1 MELKTMEDITLAQII
16 LDKIKKENDNHQ
28 LPTNTDLF
36 YHFRSTLNL
45 SERKISKILAFLKD
59 SNCIFVLNLKKQ
71 NPNFSVPG
79 LDAYVISDAFLIDVL
94 FSKYQKNLEL
104 QYNAMY
110 RKSLGYQQILAKV
123 LDEITTIQNQSV
135 LELFSFCVVLED
147 IKKLMKA
154 NPERYEESNRLSTLK
169 SMIRDAETPLSFN
182 PERNHST
189 VEPVSISTIFEPEIQ
204 EEESVALESKP
215 KLKSKW
221 ELMAEL
227 YSVPFLLRIHFR
239 KKEYAII
246 QQLLLASKISA
257 ADDLKMVA
265 VNCSNLLSKN
275 SLESKLRLELNNL
288 RNLAMKKLLEEVKT
302 PIFDDLE
309 MVM

>member
-1 MELKTMEDITLAQII
+1 MEDTTLAQII
-16 LDKIKKENDNHQ
+16 LDKIKKENENHQ

-45 SERKISKILAFLKD
+45 SERKIGKILNFLKD

-79 LDAYVISDAFLIDVL
+79 LDAYVISDAYLIDAL
-94 FSKYQKNLEL
+94 FSKFQKNLEL

-110 RKSLGYQQILAKV
+110 RKSLAYQQILAKV
-123 LDEITTIQNQSV
+123 LDEISTIQNQTV
-135 LELFSFCVVLED
+135 LELFSFCIILED
-147 IKKLMKA
+147 IKKLMKT
-154 NPERYEESNRLSTLK
+154 NPERYEESARLSTLK
-169 SMIRDAETPLSFN
+169 EMIRESETPLSFN
-182 PERNHST
+182 PERNYSKAN
-189 VEPVSISTIFEPEIQ
+189 PVSISTIFDPESQ
-204 EEESVALESKP
+204 EEESANLESKP
-215 KLKSKW
+215 KLKTKW

-246 QQLLLASKISA
+246 QQLLLSSKIRTPE
-257 ADDLKMVA
+257 DLKMVA

-275 SLESKLRLELNNL
+275 SLEANLRLELNNL
-288 RNLAMKKLLEEVKT
+288 RNLAMKKLLEEVKS
-302 PIFDDLE
+302 PIFDDLQL
-309 MVM
+309 VM

>member
-1 MELKTMEDITLAQII
+1 MEDITLAQII
-16 LDKIKKENDNHQ
+16 LDKIKKENENHQ

-45 SERKISKILAFLKD
+45 SEKKISKILNFLKD

-79 LDAYVISDAFLIDVL
+79 LDAYVVSDSFLIDVL

-110 RKSLGYQQILAKV
+110 HKSLGYQQILAKV
-123 LDEITTIQNQSV
+123 LDEIATIQNQTV
-135 LELFSFCVVLED
+135 LELFSFCIVLED

-154 NPERYEESNRLSTLK
+154 DPERYVESNRLSTLK
-169 SMIRDAETPLSFN
+169 DMIRDAEIPLSFN

-189 VEPVSISTIFEPEIQ
+189 VEPVSISTIFEPEMNA
-204 EEESVALESKP
+204 EETSALDSKP
-215 KLKSKW
+215 KAKSKW

-246 QQLLLASKISA
+246 QQLLLSSKIKTP
-257 ADDLKMVA
+257 DDLKMVA
-265 VNCSNLLSKN
+265 VNCSNLLSKS

-288 RNLAMKKLLEEVKT
+288 RNLAMKKLLEEVKS

-309 MVM
+309 LVI

>member
-1 MELKTMEDITLAQII
+1 MEDITLAQIV
-16 LDKIKKENDNHQ
+16 LEKIKKENENHQ

-45 SERKISKILAFLKD
+45 SERKISKILSFLKE
-59 SNCIFVLNLKKQ
+59 SNCIFILNLKKQ

-79 LDAYVISDAFLIDVL
+79 LDAYVISDAYLIDAL

-123 LDEITTIQNQSV
+123 LDEISTIQNQTV
-135 LELFSFCVVLED
+135 LELFSFCIILED
-147 IKKLMKA
+147 IRKIMKT
-154 NPERYEESNRLSTLK
+154 NPERYEESSRISALK
-169 SMIRDAETPLSFN
+169 DLIRESETPLSFN
-182 PERNHST
+182 PERNYSSAET
-189 VEPVSISTIFEPEIQ
+189 VSISTIYEPESQ
-204 EEESVALESKP
+204 EEKSIDFESKP
-215 KLKSKW
+215 KLKTKW

-246 QQLLLASKISA
+246 QQLLLSSKIKTSE
-257 ADDLKMVA
+257 DLKMVA
-265 VNCSNLLSKN
+265 VSCSNLLSKN
-275 SLESKLRLELNNL
+275 SLEASLRLELSNL
-288 RNLAMKKLLEEVKT
+288 RNLAMKKLLEEVKS
-302 PIFDDLE
+302 PIFDDLQL
-309 MVM
+309 VM